1 MDWYKE
7 SNESVIKSL
16 DTDQNNGLSDSKVT
30 SLLEKYGKNVLK
42 EKKKKSMAA
51 KLKDQFLDPMIIIL
65 LLASILSM
73 AIGEVT
79 DSIIIIAIV
88 IVNAVLSIYQEGKA
102 EQAIEALQKMASPK
116 AKVIRN
122 GKIMEVDSQNLVPGD
137 IVELETGDIIPADLK
152 LLESTNLKIDE
163 SSLTGESVAVEKNAK
178 DEITTDA
185 GIGDRTNMAYSS
197 SIVSYGRAKGV
208 VVETAQNTE
217 IGKIATSLSQ
227 VEDEETPLQRK
238 LAQLSKQLGI
248 VTVVVCAIVF
258 AVGYFLYDFD
268 ALNMLMTAVSLAVAA
283 IPEGL
288 PAIVT
293 IVLSLGMGRMAEKNA
308 IVKKLLAVETLGTT
322 TVICSDKTG
331 TLTQNEMTVKKIY
344 VDGTDVDVTGTGY
357 KPEGDYL

>member
-7 SNESVIKSL
+7 SNDSVIKSL
-16 DTDQNNGLSDSKVT
+16 DTDENNGLSDSKVA

-73 AIGEVT
+73 AIGEAT

-137 IVELETGDIIPADLK
+137 IVELETGDIIPADLR

-248 VTVVVCAIVF
+248 ITVVVCAIVF
-258 AVGYFLYDFD
+258 AVGYFLYDFG

-283 IPEGL
+283 IPEGEEWQRKT
-288 PAIVT
+288 P
-293 IVLSLGMGRMAEKNA
+293 SSRNFW
-308 IVKKLLAVETLGTT
+308 LL
-322 TVICSDKTG
+322 KH
-331 TLTQNEMTVKKIY
+331 
-344 VDGTDVDVTGTGY
+344 
-357 KPEGDYL
+357 

>member
-1 MDWYKE
+1 
-7 SNESVIKSL
+7 
-16 DTDQNNGLSDSKVT
+16 
-30 SLLEKYGKNVLK
+30 
-42 EKKKKSMAA
+42 
-51 KLKDQFLDPMIIIL
+51 
-65 LLASILSM
+65 
-73 AIGEVT
+73 
-79 DSIIIIAIV
+79 
-88 IVNAVLSIYQEGKA
+88 
-102 EQAIEALQKMASPK
+102 MASPK

-178 DEITTDA
+178 NEITTDA

-258 AVGYFLYDFD
+258 AVGYFVYDFD

-308 IVKKLLAVETLGTT
+308 IVKKLWQLKHWEQQL
-322 TVICSDKTG
+322 
-331 TLTQNEMTVKKIY
+331 
-344 VDGTDVDVTGTGY
+344 
-357 KPEGDYL
+357 